1 MTEKKDSKV
10 RLMKTKQERNFNAHH
25 FLLHTALV
33 ALENAKNSKKVKKG
47 YQLTVMIMCSLAVE
61 AICNSIG
68 VLIITDWNEW
78 DPTLVKLE
86 NICKSLNVDFDKSI
100 EPWSTAFCLQEF
112 RNDIAHAKP
121 ELVRKERII
130 TEEMFEQFMHYPESK
145 LERKVTQ
152 GNAQRAYDSIKELKN
167 ILCLA
172 VPPDKAFGLYS
183 DGAIARTGHI

>member
-1 MTEKKDSKV
+1 MLPGLGQLLVRRKEEMAKKKESRV

-33 ALENAKNSKKVKKG
+33 ALENAKNSNKDKKD

-68 VLIITDWNEW
+68 VLIFTDWNEW

-86 NICKSLNVDFDKSI
+86 KLCKKLDVTYDQSV

-112 RNDIAHAKP
+112 RNDVVHAKP
-121 ELVRKERII
+121 ELVRKDRII
-130 TEEMFEQFMHYPESK
+130 TEEMLEQFMP
-145 LERKVTQ
+145 
-152 GNAQRAYDSIKELKN
+152 
-167 ILCLA
+167 
-172 VPPDKAFGLYS
+172 
-183 DGAIARTGHI
+183 